1 MPKSNISVADFKN
14 AAGTELGPT
23 EWLLVDQERI
33 NRFADATDDHQFIHV
48 DAEKAASTPFGST
61 IAHGFLSL
69 SLIPH
74 LLEQIML
81 IPEGTVMGINYGADK
96 VRFSHPVKVNSRV
109 RASARIEKISVRSG
123 GQFMVKTKVKL
134 EIENTERAALSAEI
148 LSLIVVEEP

>member
-96 VRFSHPVKVNSRV
+96 VRFSHPLKVNSRV
-109 RASARIEKISVRSG
+109 RATARIEKISVRSG

-134 EIENTERAALSAEI
+134 EIENTERPALSAEI